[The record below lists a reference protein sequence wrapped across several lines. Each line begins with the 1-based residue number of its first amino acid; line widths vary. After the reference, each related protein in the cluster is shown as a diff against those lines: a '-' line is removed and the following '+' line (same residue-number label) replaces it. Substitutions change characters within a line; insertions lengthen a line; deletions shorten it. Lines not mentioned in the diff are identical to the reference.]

1 VVVVIASHKFFWLPG
16 IVFAV
21 LEARQNR
28 LLEAGVVAT
37 VSVLLGL
44 FLLRPVRLRTAGS
57 VVSLGVLRR
66 GRWEWWDS
74 DQVSAIQYAH
84 WPGMLRATA
93 SLRFI
98 TNDGTTVS
106 LPGTTGRMLWRSP
119 ELESPA
125 IPQRRFRLVLTV
137 GLLRLVRN
145 SFGRPIDTE
154 GAEWLSSARPE

>member
-1 VVVVIASHKFFWLPG
+1 MFASYKLVWLLG

-21 LEARQNR
+21 LVAERS

-37 VSVLLGL
+37 VSVLFGL

-74 DQVSAIQYAH
+74 GEVAAIQYAH

-98 TNDGTTVS
+98 TNDGSTVH
-106 LPGTTGRMLWRSP
+106 LPGTAGRMLWRSP
-119 ELESPA
+119 ELECPM
-125 IPQRRFRLVLTV
+125 PPRRRFRLVLTA
-137 GLLRLVRN
+137 GFLRLVQN
-145 SFGRPIDTE
+145 SFGRSIETE
-154 GAEWLSSARPE
+154 GAEWLSSERPE